1 MTTGEKI
8 AALRREAGLSQ
19 EALADRL
26 GISRQA
32 VSKWEADQAVP
43 GMDNL
48 MELSRIFGVSVDHLL
63 RPDGELP
70 GGKEAGAE
78 EKSSEAAV
86 SGYTVSF
93 KPTLTKKTKAV
104 VIAVALLLCASV
116 VCNIISLTWL
126 VKLQDEVN
134 RIPRNSNTVYVPAP
148 DTSQPEQSDMAD
160 VTVDYSLDENDP
172 TQLSLRISA
181 MPREVDS
188 EETAQFCIK
197 GGGENL
203 TVDTAYANGGYTAET
218 LYPLMDEVSVYL
230 LLSKNGTTRNL
241 QVANLSDLNR
251 EFALDI
257 TISFE
262 PESGGGLV
270 YTTGTAG
277 GFGSLTGKL
286 CIAAQN
292 NTSKIFPVSG
302 RVVLCV
308 GEQEYDSVMIS
319 GIAERVEEWLEPDMA
334 YAEMYY
340 YVDLPWD
347 RIDAASYEEISWYV
361 ELTDNLGRVT
371 QYTM

>member
-32 VSKWEADQAVP
+32 VSKC
-43 GMDNL
+43 
-48 MELSRIFGVSVDHLL
+48 
-63 RPDGELP
+63 
-70 GGKEAGAE
+70 
-78 EKSSEAAV
+78 
-86 SGYTVSF
+86 YTVSF
-93 KPTLTKKTKAV
+93 KPKLTKKTKGV

-116 VCNIISLTWL
+116 VCNMISLIWL
-126 VKLQDEVN
+126 AILQDEVN
-134 RIPRNSNTVYVPAP
+134 RIPLNPNTVYVPAP

-160 VTVDYSLDENDP
+160 VTVDYSLDQNDP

-203 TVDTAYANGGYTAET
+203 TVDAAYANGGYTAET

-230 LLSKNGTTRNL
+230 LLTKNGTTRNW

-251 EFALDI
+251 EFGLDI
-257 TISFE
+257 TLSFE
-262 PESGGGLV
+262 QESGGGLV

-277 GFGSLTGKL
+277 SFGSLTGKL
-286 CIAAQN
+286 CIAAQS
-292 NTSKIFPVSG
+292 NTDACKIFPVSG

-308 GEQEYDSVMIS
+308 GEQEYDSVTIS
-319 GIAERVEEWLEPDMA
+319 GIAERAEEWLEPDMA

-347 RIDAASYEEISWYV
+347 RIDVASFEEISWYV
-361 ELTDNLGRVT
+361 ELTDNVGRVT
-371 QYTM
+371 RHTM